1 LSEYACN
8 ASEKPVA
15 SDGRQESARLSA
27 VPAGCVQNPT
37 LASTPLVTV
46 VTPSYNQGR
55 FIEQAILSV
64 LDQDYPAIEY
74 LVMDGGSSDQT
85 LDVLRKYSK
94 RLAFVSEKDRGQA
107 HAVNKGFRRA
117 SGEIL
122 AFLNSD
128 DKYLPG
134 AVSAAVKGLQAQ
146 PDAPFLYGEAY
157 HIDED
162 GRILDRYP
170 TEPFS
175 CSRLAD
181 TCFICQPTVFI
192 RKGALDE
199 AGYLDETLNYC
210 LDYELWIR
218 LSRLAEPVY
227 LTRYLANSRLH
238 KTTKT
243 FGQKR
248 QVHWEI
254 ARMLKRLNGRVPTTW
269 TFGLALVILETRLC
283 LDRTKPI
290 QNAVFI
296 LALSTLSTW
305 LCLYLNQRIRREER
319 QQIRHWV
326 GLVIKGAGKA
336 ILKA

>member
-1 LSEYACN
+1 MRTLGNPGAEQDT
-8 ASEKPVA
+8 
-15 SDGRQESARLSA
+15 SDGRQKSAGLGTA
-27 VPAGCVQNPT
+27 PAGGVQNPT
-37 LASTPLVTV
+37 PASTPLVTI

-64 LDQDYPAIEY
+64 LEQDYPAIEY
-74 LVMDGGSSDQT
+74 LVMDGGSGDQT
-85 LDVLRKYSK
+85 IDILRGYSK

-134 AVSAAVKGLQAQ
+134 AVSAAVKALQAQ
-146 PDAPFLYGEAY
+146 PDAPFLYGEAH
-157 HIDED
+157 HIDEA

-175 CSRLAD
+175 CSRLTE

-192 RKGALDE
+192 RKGALDK
-199 AGYLDETLNYC
+199 AGYLDEALNYC

-227 LTRYLANSRLH
+227 LTRYLAHSRLYRA
-238 KTTKT
+238 TKT
-243 FGQKR
+243 LSQRR

-269 TFGLALVILETRLC
+269 TFGLAHVILDTRLR

-290 QNAVFI
+290 QNAAFI
-296 LALSTLSTW
+296 LALTALSTW
-305 LCLYLNQRIRREER
+305 LCLYLNQRITREEG
-319 QQIRHWV
+319 QQIRYWV
-326 GLVIKGAGKA
+326 GLVVKGAGKA